1 MYIFLLQ
8 ILVYTVLVQ
17 PALAKE
23 QQVVCK
29 EPYADSFVA
38 GELFVKFKSFPSI
51 SKLKQ
56 LASYKSS
63 INKLLSSYDLKPL
76 NESGELYLIKTNPYL
91 TLRAT
96 NSIDPCDKTVEIIT
110 KLNTDSKVEIV
121 EPNFI
126 YKTNSV
132 KDFFYNTRG
141 TYWDFYW
148 LDEMWGLKKLSPLS
162 AWDYSTG
169 EDILVAVIDTGVDYN
184 HPDLKANIWQEPV
197 SKNYGYDL
205 VEADNDPMDITGHGT
220 QVAGIISS
228 ITNDIGVLGL
238 AYNAQILPLR
248 VGDDDGILSS
258 AVIEAIDKAIELK
271 VDVINASYGGYAYSR
286 LEEEAYRRAYDQ
298 NIVLVGAAGNDNR
311 NLSTYPAK
319 LSTFISVAASDEVNE
334 KASFSNYASDI
345 TVAAPGSF
353 ILSTIGNDTTMAKDS
368 PELLLKMETSEHGY
382 YLGFGTSFAAPFVS
396 ALAALIKS
404 YAPEFTVAEIKSLIE
419 KGATPLKDNAGL
431 GAGLINAAKSL
442 EEAAKLKSAKAL
454 DINGDG
460 LISIEEISKLIWAS
474 RFKKTSLYA
483 KALDVNNDKLLNP
496 EDFKI
501 ILANNLSTYNL
512 AENEDYKIV
521 VKALNAVD
529 RNANGILSPKETRSF
544 RQLINTAIKRKL
556 SSKALLNL
564 YDVNADGK
572 IDSEDRENIAE
583 VFLHLNQE
591 I

>member
-1 MYIFLLQ
+1 MHVFFLQLLLFFIF
-8 ILVYTVLVQ
+8 INS
-17 PALAKE
+17 ALAVE
-23 QQVVCK
+23 QRTFCK

-38 GELFVKFKSFPSI
+38 GEALVKFRSFPSVD
-51 SKLKQ
+51 KLNR

-63 INKLLSSYDLKPL
+63 INKLLKVYDLVPL
-76 NESGELYLIKTNPYL
+76 TEKSEAYLLKANSDLSFSLLNTQDQCKQTLELIKNL
-91 TLRAT
+91 Q
-96 NSIDPCDKTVEIIT
+96 DQVEII
-110 KLNTDSKVEIV
+110 

-126 YKTNSV
+126 YKPKIV
-132 KDFFYNTRG
+132 KDFFYTSLG
-141 TYWDFYW
+141 KYWDFYW
-148 LDEMWGLKKLSPLS
+148 LDEMWGLKKLSPS
-162 AWDYSTG
+162 NAWKYSTG
-169 EDILVAVIDTGVDYN
+169 EDTLVAVLDTGVDYN
-184 HPDLKANIWQEPV
+184 HPDLKANIWQDPV
-197 SKNYGYDL
+197 SKNYGYDFF
-205 VEADNDPMDITGHGT
+205 ETDNDPMDITGHGT

-248 VGDDDGILSS
+248 VGGDDGILSS
-258 AVIEAIDKAIELK
+258 AVIEAIDKAIELR
-271 VDVINASYGGYAYSR
+271 VDVINASYGGYDYSR
-286 LEEEAYRRAYDQ
+286 LQEEAYRRAYDQ

-345 TVAAPGSF
+345 TVVAPGSF

-396 ALAALIKS
+396 ALAALLKS
-404 YAPEFTVAEIKSLIE
+404 YAPEFTVAAIKSLIE

-460 LISIEEISKLIWAS
+460 LISLAEITKLVWAS

-483 KALDVNNDKLLNP
+483 KALDVNNDKVLNS

-501 ILANNLSTYNL
+501 ILANNLGTYNL
-512 AENEDYKIV
+512 AENEDYKTV

-529 RNANGILSPKETRSF
+529 RNANGVLTKLETKAF
-544 RQLINTAIKRKL
+544 RQAINTAIK
-556 SSKALLNL
+556 KASFSNSLLNL

-572 IDSEDRENIAE
+572 IDLEDRETIVE
-583 VFLHLNQE
+583 IFLYLNKK

>member
-1 MYIFLLQ
+1 MHVFFLQLLLFFIF
-8 ILVYTVLVQ
+8 INS
-17 PALAKE
+17 ALAVE
-23 QQVVCK
+23 QRTFCK

-38 GELFVKFKSFPSI
+38 GEALVKFKSFPSVN
-51 SKLKQ
+51 KLNR

-63 INKLLSSYDLKPL
+63 INKLLKVYDLAPL
-76 NESGELYLIKTNPYL
+76 TEKSEAYLLKANSDLSFSLLNTQDQCKQTLELVKNLQ
-91 TLRAT
+91 
-96 NSIDPCDKTVEIIT
+96 DQVEII
-110 KLNTDSKVEIV
+110 

-126 YKTNSV
+126 YKPKIV
-132 KDFFYNTRG
+132 KDFFYTSLG
-141 TYWDFYW
+141 KYWDFYW
-148 LDEMWGLKKLSPLS
+148 LDEMWGLKKLSPS
-162 AWDYSTG
+162 NAWKYSTG
-169 EDILVAVIDTGVDYN
+169 EDTLVAVLDTGVDYN
-184 HPDLKANIWQEPV
+184 HPDLKANIWQDPV
-197 SKNYGYDL
+197 SKNYGYDFF
-205 VEADNDPMDITGHGT
+205 ETDNDPMDITGHGT

-248 VGDDDGILSS
+248 VGGDEGILSS
-258 AVIEAIDKAIELK
+258 AVIKAIDKAIELR
-271 VDVINASYGGYAYSR
+271 VDVINASYGGYNYSR
-286 LEEEAYRRAYDQ
+286 LQEEAYRRAYDQ

-353 ILSTIGNDTTMAKDS
+353 ILSTIGNDTTMAKDY
-368 PELLLKMETSEHGY
+368 PELLLKMETPEHGY
-382 YLGFGTSFAAPFVS
+382 YLDFGTSFAAPFVS
-396 ALAALIKS
+396 ALAALLKS
-404 YAPEFTVAEIKSLIE
+404 YAPEFTVPEIKSLIE

-454 DINGDG
+454 DINGDS
-460 LISIEEISKLIWAS
+460 LISLAEIAKLIWAS

-501 ILANNLSTYNL
+501 ILANNLGTYNL
-512 AENEDYKIV
+512 AQNEDYKTV

-529 RNANGILSPKETRSF
+529 RNANGILTKKESQAF
-544 RQLINTAIKRKL
+544 RQAINATIKKA
-556 SSKALLNL
+556 SSSNSLLNL

-572 IDSEDRENIAE
+572 IDLEDKETIVE
-583 VFLHLNQE
+583 IFLHLNKE